1 MINKKKLRLGGLP
14 ARHGALPTSA
24 LEELLASINKKPAEL
39 HDTHTAHLVVHH
51 NKVLGAHLVPGLK
64 MDVNEMKDGI
74 RAVIKIK
81 DGTIIENPVQIC
93 FGMLPEKGI
102 QKILMDV
109 NCGKNSKISI
119 IAHCSFPNAL
129 DITHIM
135 DAKINIEEGAEY
147 RYFERHVHGGGGG
160 TKVYPKAKVNLEKG
174 ARFATEFELIKGRVG
189 LIDINYETNCGE
201 DSSLEMTARI
211 SGYANDIIRIN
222 ETGHLNGENSRGFL
236 NSRIAVRDSARAD
249 IYNKLT
255 ASAAGARG
263 HVDCKE
269 IVQDKA
275 AASATPVV
283 EVSHPQARIT
293 HEAAIGSVDSK
304 QLQTL
309 MARGLSEKESVALII
324 RGLLK

>member
-1 MINKKKLRLGGLP
+1 MTNKKT
-14 ARHGALPTSA
+14 ALN
-24 LEELLASINKKPAEL
+24 ELLHSINKNPAEL
-39 HDTHTAHLVVHH
+39 HDSHIAHLVVHH
-51 NKVLGAHLVPGLK
+51 NKVLGSHLVPGLK
-64 MDVNEMKDGI
+64 MDVREEKNGISVMMKIEEG
-74 RAVIKIK
+74 AM
-81 DGTIIENPVQIC
+81 IENPVQIC
-93 FGMLPEKGI
+93 FGMLPENGT
-102 QKILMDV
+102 QKIIMDV

-119 IAHCSFPNAL
+119 IAHCSFPNAI

-135 DAKINIEEGAEY
+135 EAKINIEEGADY
-147 RYFERHVHGGGGG
+147 SYFERHVHGESGG
-160 TKVYPKAKVNLEKG
+160 TKVYPKAKVTLGKG

-189 LIDINYETNCGE
+189 LIDIDYETICGK
-201 DSSLEMTARI
+201 DSSLKMTARI
-211 SGYANDIIRIN
+211 SGYGNDVIRIN
-222 ETGHLNGENSRGFL
+222 ETGHLNGKNSRGFL

-255 ASAAGARG
+255 ASAAFARG

-275 AASATPVV
+275 VASAIPVV
-283 EVSHPQARIT
+283 EVSHPKARIT

-309 MARGLSEKESVALII
+309 MARGLSEKKAVALII